1 MDLLPSTPF
10 ESQEWPEGCRRVGQ
24 QRGASAEWL
33 VSMAPWLNQ
42 RLAPDLLLLLAATRT
57 AEQEGISAAGATPDA
72 RRMTALADAE
82 LLLKGPSVE
91 PRWPLPTLPAGVS
104 PALLSHVAVGRLGL
118 QPQVA
123 AMGLTHQPDFDH
135 VRFEPPDL
143 GPADCLSSGAAMP
156 MERVNHLW
164 RQGEQLGAGLQRP
177 LVLAECVPGGTTT
190 AQAVL
195 TALGFEVGD
204 LISGSARQPPQGQK
218 SALVAQGLQR
228 AGLTEGCS
236 AEAVLAAVGD
246 PFQVVATG
254 LLVGAVRSHQPV
266 LLGGGSQMLAVVAL
280 ALHAL
285 PKAAGDALLRQVLVG
300 TTAWLADEGA
310 LAKGPS
316 PLDRLVDAIS
326 ARFDAPISVLAS
338 GVHFH
343 ASAHQPL
350 RDYELGYVKEG
361 VGAGALLLLA
371 QLRGISAQMLVDDC
385 DQAMGQLLGRPVTS
399 TS

>member
-1 MDLLPSTPF
+1 L
-10 ESQEWPEGCRRVGQ
+10 GQ
-24 QRGASAEWL
+24 PGDDAADSIAM
-33 VSMAPWLNQ
+33 MAPWLDQ
-42 RLAPDLLLLLAATRT
+42 DVVPDLLLLLAATRT
-57 AEQEGISAAGATPDA
+57 AEQEGISAAGATPAA

-82 LLLKGPSVE
+82 LLLKGPLVA

-104 PALLSHVAVGRLGL
+104 PALLSHAVAARLGL

-123 AMGLTHQPDFDH
+123 AVGLMSQPDFDYLQL
-135 VRFEPPDL
+135 EYPDL

-156 MERVNHLW
+156 QDRVNHLW
-164 RQGEQLGAGLQRP
+164 QQGEKLGAGLQRP

-204 LISGSARQPPQGQK
+204 LISGSARQPPKRLK
-218 SALVAQGLQR
+218 SALVAQGLR
-228 AGLTEGCS
+228 NADLSKGCS
-236 AEAVLAAVGD
+236 AEQVLGAVGD

-254 LLVGAVRSHQPV
+254 LLVGAVRSQQPV
-266 LLGGGSQMLAVVAL
+266 LLGGGSQMLAVLAL

-285 PKAAGDALLRQVLVG
+285 PKPAGAALLRQVLVG

-310 LAKGPS
+310 SAGGTS
-316 PLDRLVDAIS
+316 PLDRLVDAIG
-326 ARFDAPISVLAS
+326 ARFGASLAVFAS

-343 ASAHQPL
+343 SSAYQAL

-361 VGAGALLLLA
+361 VGAGASLLLA
-371 QLRGISAQMLVDDC
+371 QLRGVSRRVLVEDC
-385 DQAMGQLLGRPVTS
+385 DHAMGQLLSRPVTS
-399 TS
+399 IS

>member
-1 MDLLPSTPF
+1 MPLLPLTP
-10 ESQEWPEGCRRVGQ
+10 SNGRPWPEGCRRVGQ
-24 QRGASAEWL
+24 LADAAD
-33 VSMAPWLNQ
+33 SMAAMQPWVDPDVV
-42 RLAPDLLLLLAATRT
+42 PDLLLLLAATRT
-57 AEQEGISAAGATPDA
+57 AEQEGISAAGATAAA
-72 RRMTALADAE
+72 RRTTALADAE
-82 LLLKGPSVE
+82 LLLKGPLVA

-104 PALLSHVAVGRLGL
+104 PALLSHAVAARLGL

-123 AMGLTHQPDFDH
+123 AMGLMRQPDFDH
-135 VRFEPPDL
+135 VRLESSDL

-156 MERVNHLW
+156 LDRVNHLW

-204 LISGSARQPPQGQK
+204 LISGSARQPPQRLK
-218 SALVAQGLQR
+218 SALVAQGLQK
-228 AGLTEGCS
+228 AGLMEGCS

-266 LLGGGSQMLAVVAL
+266 LLGGGSQMLAVLAL

-285 PKAAGDALLRQVLVG
+285 PTLAGASLLRQVLVG

-310 LAKGPS
+310 SAGGIS
-316 PLDRLVDAIS
+316 PLDRLVDAIGT
-326 ARFDAPISVLAS
+326 RFGASLAVLAS
-338 GVHFH
+338 GVHFDH
-343 ASAHQPL
+343 SAHQAL

-371 QLRGISAQMLVDDC
+371 QLKGISRRVLVHDC
-385 DQAMGQLLGRPVTS
+385 DQAMDQLLGRPVTS
-399 TS
+399 NS

>member
-1 MDLLPSTPF
+1 
-10 ESQEWPEGCRRVGQ
+10 
-24 QRGASAEWL
+24 
-33 VSMAPWLNQ
+33 
-42 RLAPDLLLLLAATRT
+42 
-57 AEQEGISAAGATPDA
+57 
-72 RRMTALADAE
+72 
-82 LLLKGPSVE
+82 
-91 PRWPLPTLPAGVS
+91 
-104 PALLSHVAVGRLGL
+104 
-118 QPQVA
+118 
-123 AMGLTHQPDFDH
+123 
-135 VRFEPPDL
+135 
-143 GPADCLSSGAAMP
+143 
-156 MERVNHLW
+156 
-164 RQGEQLGAGLQRP
+164 
-177 LVLAECVPGGTTT
+177 
-190 AQAVL
+190 
-195 TALGFEVGD
+195 
-204 LISGSARQPPQGQK
+204 
-218 SALVAQGLQR
+218 
-228 AGLTEGCS
+228 
-236 AEAVLAAVGD
+236 
-246 PFQVVATG
+246 
-254 LLVGAVRSHQPV
+254 
-266 LLGGGSQMLAVVAL
+266 MLAVVAL

>member
-1 MDLLPSTPF
+1 
-10 ESQEWPEGCRRVGQ
+10 
-24 QRGASAEWL
+24 
-33 VSMAPWLNQ
+33 MAAMQPWVDQ
-42 RLAPDLLLLLAATRT
+42 DVVPDLLLLLAATRT
-57 AEQEGISAAGATPDA
+57 AEQEGISAAGATAAA
-72 RRMTALADAE
+72 RRTTALADAE
-82 LLLKGPSVE
+82 LLLKGPLVA

-104 PALLSHVAVGRLGL
+104 PALLSHAVAARLGL

-123 AMGLTHQPDFDH
+123 AMGLMRQPDFDH
-135 VRFEPPDL
+135 VRLESSDL

-156 MERVNHLW
+156 LDRVNHLW

-204 LISGSARQPPQGQK
+204 LISGSARQPPQRLK
-218 SALVAQGLQR
+218 SALVAQGLQK
-228 AGLTEGCS
+228 AGLMEGCS

-254 LLVGAVRSHQPV
+254 LLVGAVRSQQPV
-266 LLGGGSQMLAVVAL
+266 LLGGGSQMLAVLAL

-285 PKAAGDALLRQVLVG
+285 PTLAGASLLRQVLVG

-310 LAKGPS
+310 SAGGIS
-316 PLDRLVDAIS
+316 PLDRLVDAIGT
-326 ARFDAPISVLAS
+326 RFGASLAVLAS
-338 GVHFH
+338 GVHFDH
-343 ASAHQPL
+343 SAHQAL

-371 QLRGISAQMLVDDC
+371 QLKGISRRVLVHDC
-385 DQAMGQLLGRPVTS
+385 DQAMDQLLGRPVTS
-399 TS
+399 NS